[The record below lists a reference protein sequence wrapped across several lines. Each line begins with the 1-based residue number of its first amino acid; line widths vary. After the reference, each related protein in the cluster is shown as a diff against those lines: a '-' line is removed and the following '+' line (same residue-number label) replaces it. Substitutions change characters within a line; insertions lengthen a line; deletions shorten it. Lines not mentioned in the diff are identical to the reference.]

1 MKVQKR
7 IFLPHQ
13 PVIKV
18 DRDTTK
24 CRVVF
29 DASAKDKDK
38 QFCLNDYLEEGPN
51 TIPNVFDVLINFR
64 SKPVGL
70 TADIHSAFL
79 QIGIDPIDREKMRF
93 LWYENVKSCEQP
105 KLVQYR
111 FARLMFGLKPSP
123 PILGKIVQHHLS
135 FYEDAEPEVVNELK
149 KLYVDDL
156 ATSSETDHKAYQTYK
171 TAKQIMS
178 EGRFNLRKWRTNSKT
193 LLKRINEA
201 EKLPFDDTQLDK
213 DLRENVKVLGLCWN
227 TNSDE
232 FTFDFKGLIKFANSM
247 TLTKRNVLRFVGRFY
262 DPLGF
267 LSPFTVRVKT
277 LFQELCVEKTH
288 WDSSLTEAH
297 NAKFFKILSETENLN
312 QIRVMR
318 ALASSKANAVRQEI
332 HGFSDASEKA
342 FSAVAYLKTMY
353 DDAEP
358 DVRLIAAKTKVA
370 PLIKQTV
377 PRLELMGAGLLAR
390 LVKSVQSHLPFPT
403 TNWFWSDSMT
413 TLAWIRNY
421 RP

>member
-1 MKVQKR
+1 MVDAENIPSLTGNYDLCKR
-7 IFLPHQ
+7 RLNSLMFRLKKDPKLLEQYDDVFQEQLSLGIIERVKQSEYESSEAHFLPHQ
-13 PVIKV
+13 PVIKI

-29 DASAKDKDK
+29 DASAKYKDK

-51 TIPNVFDVLINFR
+51 TIPNIFDVLISFR

-70 TADIHSAFL
+70 TADIQSAFL

-93 LWYENVKSCEQP
+93 LWYENVNSCEQP

-123 PILGKIVQHHLS
+123 PILGKVVQHHLS
-135 FYEDAEPEVVNELK
+135 FYEDTEPEVVNELK

-213 DLRENVKVLGLCWN
+213 DLRENVKVVGLC
-227 TNSDE
+227 
-232 FTFDFKGLIKFANSM
+232 
-247 TLTKRNVLRFVGRFY
+247 
-262 DPLGF
+262 
-267 LSPFTVRVKT
+267 
-277 LFQELCVEKTH
+277 
-288 WDSSLTEAH
+288 
-297 NAKFFKILSETENLN
+297 
-312 QIRVMR
+312 
-318 ALASSKANAVRQEI
+318 
-332 HGFSDASEKA
+332 
-342 FSAVAYLKTMY
+342 
-353 DDAEP
+353 
-358 DVRLIAAKTKVA
+358 
-370 PLIKQTV
+370 
-377 PRLELMGAGLLAR
+377 
-390 LVKSVQSHLPFPT
+390 
-403 TNWFWSDSMT
+403 
-413 TLAWIRNY
+413 
-421 RP
+421 